1 MNKYKDLTKDGI
13 LEDEVYEDIL
23 DVLDPVKRADLV
35 NDLLERAKEL
45 NKKDEVK
52 RKYSAYLK
60 LEKEANKKVVPAKQK
75 APTDNLT
82 AYDYPRSLSEYRCG
96 CWIADEQGVR
106 TYNLFG
112 EVLACYHPIL
122 IVDRYVNAETGKEK
136 VKLAFRKGTTWR
148 EITVDKAVI
157 ASSSKIVGL
166 ADYGVSVTSET
177 AKNLV
182 RFLADLENLNLDL
195 IETKT
200 STSKFGWCHDYS
212 GFIPYTDNIEFDAR
226 AGFRDLVDAVS
237 AHGSRDK
244 WYDLVKEIRTWN
256 KKEIAVYMAASFG
269 SVLLEPLKVLPFI
282 VNLWA
287 ETGKGKTVNMM
298 IAASIWA
305 NPAEGKYIT
314 DPCGTDT
321 AREIR
326 NNILNNLPTM
336 IDDLSKMREKYG
348 YDAVTDFVYTQC
360 GGKGKDRSNRELTT
374 RETTRW
380 KNITL
385 TNIERPL
392 TTEHMKGGAVN
403 RILDFEMAPVDLFQ
417 KIKGN
422 AVCKILTA
430 NYGFAGKEFI
440 NAVIEL
446 GFQAIADIQNAFYT
460 EIEKLTDGK
469 KEEKQLLPLSV
480 LLTADKIATDYLFKD
495 GLYMNAAELVDDL
508 KDREAV
514 SEYQRAY
521 DYICS
526 ELAVNCNH
534 FLADDTQEYVNG
546 ELWGRTEGEY
556 HVIYKSVFDRI
567 CEGGNISPKGFLSW
581 AASRG
586 LIVQSAKHFTAPR
599 RIGGNP
605 QQRCVILKTSDE
617 SDFLDASD
625 EELKALPFQI
635 DEDVTAVTAVT
646 QK

>member
-60 LEKEANKKVVPAKQK
+60 LEKEANRKVVPAKQK

-237 AHGSRDK
+237 EHGSRDK

-360 GGKGKDRSNRELTT
+360 GGKGKDRSNRDLTT

-546 ELWGRTEGEY
+546 ELWGKTEGEY

-581 AASRG
+581 ASSKH
-586 LIVQSAKHFTAPR
+586 LIAPAAKHFTATR

-605 QQRCVILKTSDE
+605 PQRCVVLKTSDE
-617 SDFLDASD
+617 SAFMEVSD
-625 EELKALPFQI
+625 EELKALPFKT
-635 DEDVTAVTAVT
+635 ETTETAETE
-646 QK
+646 K